1 MSARSMAPKSTIS
14 RRAALGA
21 LAGAAIVPPAL
32 AQPAVRRKVTISYW
46 TWADNPSHQK
56 MLIDTVDGFN
66 KSQGFITVALD
77 ANMKTMEVRQKVVA
91 AFAAGAAPDVAG
103 VVQTH
108 VQDYFDNDILAPID
122 AYFQKWDQ
130 KDDYFPSILTSM
142 HSKPGQPLLYMPN
155 RILPYVLYYRAD
167 WFDTAGLKAPVTY
180 DEFIAAAKAIT
191 TPDRAGYALRG
202 VDYYA
207 VQPIEPIWGSAGVK
221 FADEHGT
228 VDFDGPAAVAVTD
241 KWLGMYTRD
250 KSAQPTA
257 INDGYPQLF
266 ALMEKGR
273 AAMWLY
279 GTHASPQLMN
289 ALGDRIQATAIPRAG
304 ERQLTLAN
312 PEGEFMTS
320 SCKERDAAWEF
331 LAFLSNG
338 PHNKWLSTDRGY
350 LPVRKSRAADPA
362 IEANRFFKLAMANAP
377 NWWTPPFSFK
387 NWANY
392 QDKIAPYW
400 QQALRQEITAAQ
412 WNAQAAKFLR
422 GQA

>member
-1 MSARSMAPKSTIS
+1 
-14 RRAALGA
+14 
-21 LAGAAIVPPAL
+21 
-32 AQPAVRRKVTISYW
+32 
-46 TWADNPSHQK
+46 
-56 MLIDTVDGFN
+56 
-66 KSQGFITVALD
+66 
-77 ANMKTMEVRQKVVA
+77 
-91 AFAAGAAPDVAG
+91 
-103 VVQTH
+103 
-108 VQDYFDNDILAPID
+108 
-122 AYFQKWDQ
+122 
-130 KDDYFPSILTSM
+130 
-142 HSKPGQPLLYMPN
+142 
-155 RILPYVLYYRAD
+155 
-167 WFDTAGLKAPVTY
+167 VTY

-191 TPDRAGYALRG
+191 TPERAGYALRG
-202 VDYYA
+202 MDYFA
-207 VQPIEPIWGSAGVK
+207 VQPIEPIWGSDGVK
-221 FADEHGT
+221 FVDEKGN
-228 VDFDGPAAVAVTD
+228 VDFDSPAAIAVTD

-279 GTHASPQLMN
+279 GTHASPQLM
-289 ALGDRIQATAIPRAG
+289 AAHGDRIQATPIPRVG

-320 SCKERDAAWEF
+320 SCKEKEAAWEF

-362 IEANRFFKLAMANAP
+362 IEANRFFKLAMANAA
-377 NWWTPPFSFK
+377 NWWTPPFSSK

-412 WNAQAAKFLR
+412 WNAQAAKLLR